1 MSPTPKSG
9 LSFLDI
15 IAICDNVHLRRDAGN
30 LSDTSYD
37 SEILIPL
44 YLSESPDSAV
54 IGLLRPVIV
63 EQLKLENERSRTN
76 DTPELWSLRLEPS
89 DYITL
94 RNGTL
99 GPSASFRNW
108 LDTPARR
115 TAAMKELCERW
126 RDTGLFSDVC
136 GPTKWRAEM
145 YPVYSDPFGIHDH
158 PLVAGREEGLNYAF
172 EMERSACALFG
183 IVTYGVHLSIYD
195 EVVGDDGQRHLRV
208 WVPTRA
214 LTKPTF
220 PGYLDNTVAGGIP
233 SGMPM
238 FESLVKECMEEA
250 SIGPEI
256 VRKYTRATGS
266 ISYFFRT
273 AKGWL
278 QPEIEYVYDIVIPPG
293 VDSAAFTPRPSDGEV
308 ESFEFVSHDKLLQQ
322 LRAGLFKPNCGLV
335 ILDLF
340 IRLGYIT
347 PDNEPD
353 FMKIMHRLH
362 GDFDYGIW

>member
-15 IAICDNVHLRRDAGN
+15 IAICDNVHLRREAGN

-76 DTPELWSLRLEPS
+76 GTPELWSLRLEPPN
-89 DYITL
+89 YITL

-99 GPSASFRNW
+99 GRSASFRNW
-108 LDTPARR
+108 LDTPAKR

-214 LTKPTF
+214 LTKPT
-220 PGYLDNTVAGGIP
+220 YLA
-233 SGMPM
+233 
-238 FESLVKECMEEA
+238 
-250 SIGPEI
+250 
-256 VRKYTRATGS
+256 
-266 ISYFFRT
+266 
-273 AKGWL
+273 
-278 QPEIEYVYDIVIPPG
+278 
-293 VDSAAFTPRPSDGEV
+293 VDSPSLAA
-308 ESFEFVSHDKLLQQ
+308 
-322 LRAGLFKPNCGLV
+322 
-335 ILDLF
+335 
-340 IRLGYIT
+340 
-347 PDNEPD
+347 
-353 FMKIMHRLH
+353 
-362 GDFDYGIW
+362 

>member
-1 MSPTPKSG
+1 MNTAVKSD

-15 IAICDNVHLRRDAGN
+15 VDICDNVHLHRNATN
-30 LSDTSYD
+30 LHDTSYD
-37 SEILIPL
+37 SEILVPL
-44 YLSESPDSAV
+44 YLSESTESPL
-54 IGLLRPVIV
+54 IGLLRPIIV
-63 EQLKLENERSRTN
+63 EQLKLENERCQTN
-76 DTPELWSLRLEPS
+76 GAPQLWSLRLEPYE
-89 DYITL
+89 YITL
-94 RNGTL
+94 RNGAY
-99 GPSASFRNW
+99 GPSASLRNW
-108 LDTPARR
+108 LDTPSKR
-115 TAAMKELCERW
+115 TGAMKELCERW
-126 RDTGLFSDVC
+126 RDAGLFSDVC
-136 GPTKWRAEM
+136 GPTKWRSEM
-145 YPVYSDPFGIHDH
+145 YPVYSDPFGVHDH
-158 PLVAGREEGLNYAF
+158 PLITGHEEGLNYAF

-195 EVVGDDGQRHLRV
+195 EVVAEDGQRRLRV

-233 SGMPM
+233 SGMST
-238 FESLVKECMEEA
+238 FESLIKECMEEA
-250 SIGPEI
+250 SIEPEL
-256 VRKYTRATGS
+256 VRKHTRAVGS

-293 VDSAAFTPRPSDGEV
+293 VDSAPFTPRPSDGEV
-308 ESFEFVSHDKLLQQ
+308 ESFEFVSHGKLLQQ

-347 PDNEPD
+347 PDNEPE
-353 FMKIMHRLH
+353 FMKIIRRLH
-362 GDFDYGIW
+362 GDFDYGFW